1 MNFVYIDERKIT
13 RKALKEREVII
24 MKKIIA
30 VIITLVLACGIFAGA
45 SANGWTVPGNSGSYS
60 GGSYSTVQA
69 KLIEDLATRSGPST
83 QYTGCGSYRMKGQYV
98 TVISRAF
105 DNGGVQW
112 AQVEIS
118 YGGSVRRMYT
128 GVKRLSISSSE
139 LSRVREENMN
149 SFIGYGRVTSTVNPK
164 WGPGSWYATYTDR
177 TIYSGSQVAV
187 ITSENGFY
195 QVELYHTDGKVL
207 RCWIPTGNV
216 SLN

>member
-1 MNFVYIDERKIT
+1 
-13 RKALKEREVII
+13 
-24 MKKIIA
+24 MKKIA
-30 VIITLVLACGIFAGA
+30 ALITALILVCALSA
-45 SANGWTVPGNSGSYS
+45 SALANGWTVPGNNGSTSGSYS

-83 QYTGCGSYRMKGQYV
+83 QYTGCGSYKMKGQYV

-128 GVKRLSISSSE
+128 GVKRLSISNSQ
-139 LSRVREENMN
+139 LAQVREEDMN
-149 SFIGYGRVTSTVNPK
+149 YFIGYGTVTSTVNPK

-187 ITSENGFY
+187 INSENGFY
-195 QVELYHTDGKVL
+195 QVELYHTDGHVL